1 MKPNRNES
9 ARQQHDAE
17 DALFEAVISLRNSDE
32 CRNFFKDLC
41 TPAELQALVDRWQVV
56 EYLEQDLPYRKI
68 HDLTGVSVTTIGRV
82 ARFLSDGFG
91 GYRTPEQRIKIAVQ
105 KTGRLT
111 EHSIDLL
118 ERCGLKI
125 TKSKDQL
132 ICYGENMPIDLLL
145 VRDDDIPGLVS
156 EDVCD
161 LGIVGLNIVEEKRL
175 KLESEGREGLFKQIY
190 ELDFGHCRLALAAPD
205 ATDYTG
211 PKSLEN
217 KRIATSYVGLVR
229 KYLKNNGI
237 NAETVYFSGAVEIA
251 PKLGR
256 ADYICDLVSTGS
268 TLKANGLTE
277 VDVLMDS
284 EAVVIQTLAPLGEEK
299 QALVDKIL
307 QRLDGVLQVRESKY
321 IMLHAPRA
329 ALAEIRDLLPG
340 SEAPTVLPLDGTD
353 DKVAVHAVCR
363 ENVFWETLE
372 NLKAAGASSLLVL
385 PVEKMLA

>member
-1 MKPNRNES
+1 M
-9 ARQQHDAE
+9 D
-17 DALFEAVISLRNSDE
+17 IS
-32 CRNFFKDLC
+32 
-41 TPAELQALVDRWQVV
+41 
-56 EYLEQDLPYRKI
+56 
-68 HDLTGVSVTTIGRV
+68 
-82 ARFLSDGFG
+82 
-91 GYRTPEQRIKIAVQ
+91 EQRIKIAVQ

-111 EHSIDLL
+111 DHSIDLL

-125 TKSKDQL
+125 TRSKDQL
-132 ICYGENMPIDLLL
+132 IYYGENMPIDLLL
-145 VRDDDIPGLVS
+145 VRDDDIPGLVG

-175 KLESEGREGLFKQIY
+175 NLESEGRRGLFKQIY
-190 ELDFGHCRLALAAPD
+190 ELDFGHCRLSLAAPAD
-205 ATDYTG
+205 TDYDG

-217 KRIATSYVGLVR
+217 VRIATSYVGLLNS
-229 KYLKNNGI
+229 YLKKNNV

-268 TLKANGLTE
+268 TLKANGLAE
-277 VDVLMDS
+277 VDVLLDS

-329 ALAEIRDLLPG
+329 ALAEIRQLLPG
-340 SEAPTVLPLDGTD
+340 SEAPTVMPLEGND

>member
-1 MKPNRNES
+1 M
-9 ARQQHDAE
+9 D
-17 DALFEAVISLRNSDE
+17 
-32 CRNFFKDLC
+32 
-41 TPAELQALVDRWQVV
+41 
-56 EYLEQDLPYRKI
+56 
-68 HDLTGVSVTTIGRV
+68 
-82 ARFLSDGFG
+82 
-91 GYRTPEQRIKIAVQ
+91 TPEQRIQIAVQ

-161 LGIVGLNIVEEKRL
+161 LGIVGLNVVEEKRL
-175 KLESEGREGLFKQIY
+175 NLESEGREALFKQIY
-190 ELDFGHCRLALAAPD
+190 ELDFGHCRLALAAPE
-205 ATDYTG
+205 ATEYTG
-211 PKSLEN
+211 PVSLEN
-217 KRIATSYVGLVR
+217 KRIATSYVGIVR
-229 KYLKNNGI
+229 KYLKNNDI

-284 EAVVIQTLAPLGEEK
+284 EAVVIQTQAPLGEEK

-321 IMLHAPRA
+321 IMLHAPRS